1 LIEVKDTL
9 GAIFCEFAAMA
20 VYVMIK
26 AEKFYSTSK
35 DKIDTAKSER
45 AQKLEGGDDM

>member
-1 LIEVKDTL
+1 MEVEDTR

-35 DKIDTAKSER
+35 DKIDRAKNER
-45 AQKLEGGDDM
+45 PQASEGGDDM